1 MGGGK
6 RRINKSNRKSTS
18 SLFVQGGILSDWNTL
33 ASPPSKGKSGSNGRG
48 NASSSASRSV
58 NSGGKQKGA
67 VASGSGT
74 KVESQ
79 KAKKGS
85 VFGYVYPTVDREEGT
100 LIDVCKDGDKN
111 MDLSDP
117 IVLVDSGNTQIFA
130 YVDEKSLVEPQS
142 VKYTYEYSAGLGS
155 DDTSHRGLGFSEELE
170 TTPNVPLFSSN
181 PEQQEDSLDSPSFE
195 DEMETDVTY
204 VNEPSEGDDLLAKT
218 PSLGK
223 NSGYLSIGGMKLYT
237 QDISCGESEEDDN
250 ELSYGES
257 MESSESEESCG
268 SSESDG
274 SSDSDSSID
283 EEVAEDYFEGIGGS
297 DKVVNT
303 DLLVGKMR
311 KVDNDGV
318 AGGNYIDTLQKL
330 GGIDLEDASREYGL
344 KKPQSGNKHS
354 SKSGTPETGGYA
366 WSSVLD
372 DLMFVKDY
380 RTSSGKKKHGSKYP
394 QSWPSDAHKGK
405 HFRRLPGEK
414 KKLRK
419 ETIANKRRER
429 MIRRG
434 VDLEEINL
442 KLQQMVL
449 DGEDIL
455 SFKPMH
461 SRDCSQVRRLADI
474 YYLISECHG
483 SGKKR
488 FVTVIRTERTCMPSS
503 SGKVCL
509 EKLIGAGN
517 EDADFAINAITSTK
531 GDRKIAKRGSKGFG
545 QGSAPSKSFKSSA
558 DRNGTKEVK
567 RKNKSEDKRS
577 YAAQPMSFVSSGV
590 MHSESEIRTLNTT
603 ETENTCHD
611 KKDVSSSYGAFELH
625 TTGFGSKMM
634 AKMGYVEGEGLGKDH
649 QGRAEVIEVVQRP
662 KSLGLGANAPAPEPS
677 IASSV
682 KGTQLPKKSSSSG
695 AKGPKTRNKVPG
707 NESQQF
713 AAFERHTKGFG
724 SKLMAKM
731 GFVEGTG
738 LGRDS
743 QGIVNPLVASRLP
756 KSRGLG
762 AKG

>member
-6 RRINKSNRKSTS
+6 RRINKSNRKNTS
-18 SLFVQGGILSDWNTL
+18 SLFIQGGILSDWNNTL
-33 ASPPSKGKSGSNGRG
+33 ASPPSKGKSNGKG

-58 NSGGKQKGA
+58 NSGGKQRGA
-67 VASGSGT
+67 VASGSGA
-74 KVESQ
+74 KLESQ
-79 KAKKGS
+79 MAKKGN
-85 VFGYVYPTVDREEGT
+85 VFGYAYPTVDREEGT
-100 LIDVCKDGDKN
+100 LVDVCKDGDKN

-117 IVLVDSGNTQIFA
+117 IVLVDSGNAQIFA
-130 YVDEKSLVEPQS
+130 YVDEKSLMEPQS

-181 PEQQEDSLDSPSFE
+181 PEQQDDSCLDSPSFE
-195 DEMETDVTY
+195 EEMETDVTH
-204 VNEPSEGDDLLAKT
+204 VNEPSEVDDLLAKT
-218 PSLGK
+218 PSPEK

-274 SSDSDSSID
+274 SSDNDSSID

-297 DKVVNT
+297 DKVVNA

-311 KVDNDGV
+311 KVNDDGV
-318 AGGNYIDTLQKL
+318 SGGNYIDTLQKL
-330 GGIDLEDASREYGL
+330 GGIDLQDASREYGL
-344 KKPQSGNKHS
+344 KKPQSGNKHR
-354 SKSGTPETGGYA
+354 SKPGTAGTGGFA
-366 WSSVLD
+366 WSSALD

-380 RTSSGKKKHGSKYP
+380 RTSSGKKKHGSKFP
-394 QSWPSDAHKGK
+394 QSWPSDAQKGK
-405 HFRRLPGEK
+405 HFRRFPGEK

-419 ETIANKRRER
+419 ETIANKRWER

-449 DGEDIL
+449 DGDDML
-455 SFKPMH
+455 SFQPMH
-461 SRDCSQVRRLADI
+461 SRDCSQVRRLAAI
-474 YYLISECHG
+474 YCLRSGCQG

-503 SGKVCL
+503 SGKVRL
-509 EKLIGAGN
+509 EKLIGASN
-517 EDADFAINAITSTK
+517 EDADFAINDITSTK

-545 QGSAPSKSFKSSA
+545 QGSAPNKSFKSSA
-558 DRNGTKEVK
+558 DRNNGTKEVK

-590 MHSESEIRTLNTT
+590 MHSESEIRTLNAT

-662 KSLGLGANAPAPEPS
+662 RSLGLGANAPEPS
-677 IASSV
+677 TASSV
-682 KGTQLPKKSSSSG
+682 KETQLPKKSSGLG

-713 AAFERHTKGFG
+713 AAFEKHTKGFG

-738 LGRDS
+738 PGRDS